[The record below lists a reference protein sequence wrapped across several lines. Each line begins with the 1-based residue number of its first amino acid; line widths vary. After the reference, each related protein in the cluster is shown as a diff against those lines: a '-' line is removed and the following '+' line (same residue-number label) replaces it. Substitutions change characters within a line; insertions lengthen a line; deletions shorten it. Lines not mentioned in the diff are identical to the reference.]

1 MTPLQI
7 IGLIAIYFLVLIAI
21 SFFTGKEDSNDAF
34 FKANKSAPWYLVAF
48 GMIGAS
54 LSGVTFISVPGAV
67 EANQFG
73 YFQIVLG
80 YFVGYLVIAYVLL
93 PIYYKLNLTSIY
105 TYLKE
110 RFGITSYKT
119 GATFF
124 LISRVVGASFR
135 LFLVAKVLQLL
146 VFDPLE
152 IPFTVTVVITIGLI
166 WLYTFKGGIK
176 TIIFTDT
183 LQTLFMLISVV
194 VTIVF
199 LANALDLNSFTD
211 VYTTVSESK
220 MSKIFFFEDSN
231 NPQFFIK
238 SFLAGI
244 FITITM
250 TGLDQDM
257 MQKNLTC
264 KNLKEAQK
272 NMISFS
278 FILVFVNILFLV
290 LGLLLTQ
297 YANQN
302 GISASKD
309 DLFPTIAMLPQ
320 IGVVT
325 SAFFLLGLIAAAY
338 SSADSALAA
347 LTTSFCIDII
357 DIESKAEQKRKR
369 IRKQT
374 HIGFSVL
381 LALVIIAFNTIF
393 TDVSVIWELF
403 KAAGYTY
410 GPLLGLFAFG
420 ILTKRA
426 IKDKYVWIIAII
438 APVVSY
444 VLNANSELLFN
455 GYKIGF
461 EILIINGILTFL
473 GLLFILQKK
482 KLKLFKLLVK
492 PINFYTNIG

>member
-1 MTPLQI
+1 MSPLTI
-7 IGLIAIYFLVLIAI
+7 ILLIVAYFLLLITI
-21 SFFTGKEDSNDAF
+21 SYFTGKEDSNAAF

-67 EANQFG
+67 ETKQFG
-73 YFQIVLG
+73 YFQMVLG

-105 TYLKE
+105 TYLKS

-119 GATFF
+119 GAVAF
-124 LISRVVGASFR
+124 LISRTIGAAFR

-146 VFDPLE
+146 VFDPLGV
-152 IPFTVTVVITIGLI
+152 PFTITVIITIVLI
-166 WLYTFKGGIK
+166 WLYTFKGGMK

-199 LANALDLNSFTD
+199 LSNALDLNSISD
-211 VYTTVSESK
+211 VYTSVSNSE

-231 NPQFFIK
+231 NPQYFIK
-238 SFLAGI
+238 SFLAGM
-244 FITITM
+244 FISITM

-264 KNLKEAQK
+264 RNLKEAQK
-272 NMISFS
+272 NMITFS
-278 FILVFVNILFLV
+278 IVLVVVNLLFLV
-290 LGLLLTQ
+290 LGLLLTD
-297 YANQN
+297 YATLH
-302 GISASKD
+302 GITAKKD
-309 DLFPTIAMLPQ
+309 SLFPTIAMLPE
-320 IGVVT
+320 IGIAT

-338 SSADSALAA
+338 SSADSALAS
-347 LTTSFCIDII
+347 LTTSFSIDIL
-357 DIESKAEQKRKR
+357 DVQNKPENQQKR

-374 HIGFSVL
+374 HIGFSIL
-381 LALVIIAFNTIF
+381 LILVIVAFNTIF

-410 GPLLGLFAFG
+410 GPLLGLFTFG
-420 ILTKRA
+420 IFTKKD
-426 IKDKYVWIIAII
+426 IKDQWVWLIAII
-438 APVVSY
+438 APILSY
-444 VLNANSELLFN
+444 TLNIYSVDLFN

-461 EILIINGILTFL
+461 EILIINGLFTFI
-473 GLLFILQKK
+473 GLLIISRKK
-482 KLKLFKLLVK
+482 
-492 PINFYTNIG
+492 IENI